1 VHPRWERRGG
11 TSFSRNP
18 FARFILFPWKICFK
32 GSGVALFAYALQ
44 YEKMHYWNKITS
56 MIVEY
61 FEEEQSALVQLML
74 YFNSFIPGH
83 DS

>member
-1 VHPRWERRGG
+1 
-11 TSFSRNP
+11 
-18 FARFILFPWKICFK
+18 
-32 GSGVALFAYALQ
+32 
-44 YEKMHYWNKITS
+44 

-61 FEEEQSALVQLML
+61 FDEEQSALVQLML

>member
-1 VHPRWERRGG
+1 
-11 TSFSRNP
+11 
-18 FARFILFPWKICFK
+18 
-32 GSGVALFAYALQ
+32 
-44 YEKMHYWNKITS
+44 

-61 FEEEQSALVQLML
+61 FAAEEQSALVQLML